1 MIKIDTANRKNKD
14 MKRDWNELWNNAL
27 QRLPKK
33 NSRSWDNVAPKF
45 KNQRGK
51 NDYPKKLLEKIKLD
65 ADDTVLDIGC
75 GSGIITIP
83 LAQKARKVT
92 ALDISRK
99 MLQLL
104 EENAVEECLTNI
116 NPVNRRLEDVLLNR
130 DIEPHDVVVA
140 SRSLNGVYNIK
151 QMLEEINK
159 IAKKYVY
166 ITLWGANNI
175 KFGNEISKIIGRE
188 FHEHPTYIYAYNIL
202 YELGIYA
209 NIEILEYDNSSYY
222 SSIDESVESFKWKI
236 GNLNQNEED
245 ILRNYLAEKMVKT
258 DDSKFKFP
266 NNKPDWALIWWK
278 KNNRL

>member
-1 MIKIDTANRKNKD
+1 MKIDTANKKNKD

-27 QRLPKK
+27 QKLPKK

-116 NPVNRRLEDVLLNR
+116 NPVNRRLEDVLLTR

-159 IAKKYVY
+159 IAKKYF
-166 ITLWGANNI
+166 A
-175 KFGNEISKIIGRE
+175 KKQK
-188 FHEHPTYIYAYNIL
+188 A
-202 YELGIYA
+202 
-209 NIEILEYDNSSYY
+209 
-222 SSIDESVESFKWKI
+222 
-236 GNLNQNEED
+236 
-245 ILRNYLAEKMVKT
+245 
-258 DDSKFKFP
+258 P
-266 NNKPDWALIWWK
+266 NRDA
-278 KNNRL
+278 

>member
-1 MIKIDTANRKNKD
+1 MKIDTANRKNKD

-83 LAQKARKVT
+83 LAQKAKKVT

-104 EENAVEECLTNI
+104 EENAAEESLTNI

-209 NIEILEYDNSSYY
+209 NIEILEYDNSGYY

>member
-1 MIKIDTANRKNKD
+1 

-27 QRLPKK
+27 QKLPKK

-116 NPVNRRLEDVLLNR
+116 NPVNRRLEDVLLTR

>member
-1 MIKIDTANRKNKD
+1 MKIDTYNRKNKD

-116 NPVNRRLEDVLLNR
+116 NPVNRRLEDVLLTR

>member
-1 MIKIDTANRKNKD
+1 MKIDTANRKNKD

-116 NPVNRRLEDVLLNR
+116 NPVNRRLEDVLLTR